1 MKVGTA
7 SLSTMSEETTRTA
20 VTARF
25 FKGLSDP
32 TRLRIIDL
40 LIANG
45 SMNVTE
51 IVEQLGQ
58 PQGRVSSHLA
68 CLRWCGF
75 VLAERSGRYVEYRV
89 VDESVGQL
97 VAIAHELITTNAEH
111 IMSCT
116 RLR

>member
-1 MKVGTA
+1 MNATTA
-7 SLSTMSEETTRTA
+7 STSAPNEDLDRAT

-25 FKGLSDP
+25 FQGLSDP

-40 LIANG
+40 LFENG
-45 SMNVTE
+45 SLNVTE
-51 IVEQLGQ
+51 IVEELGQ

-97 VAIAHELITTNAEH
+97 IAIAHELISTNAQH